1 MHGLCIVEISSLM
14 QWEVVKAFQSS
25 NMVIITV
32 WKDCTGS
39 TMENVLEGVRL
50 EART

>member
-1 MHGLCIVEISSLM
+1 MVFVLLTFSSLM
-14 QWEVVKAFQSS
+14 QWEVIKAFQRS

-39 TMENVLEGVRL
+39 TMENELEGVRL